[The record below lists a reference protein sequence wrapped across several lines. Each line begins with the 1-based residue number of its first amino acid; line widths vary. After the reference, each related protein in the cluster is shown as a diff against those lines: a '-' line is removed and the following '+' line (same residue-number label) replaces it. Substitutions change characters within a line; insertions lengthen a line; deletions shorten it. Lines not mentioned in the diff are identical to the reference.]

1 MGRLGVVVGPG
12 LLSRV
17 LPHLPRV
24 VCAAASGAGTH
35 EQLSGAVWL
44 RLAAVSVERDRG
56 TKILFLSGPTSGGKQ
71 NLRSEHQVGLE
82 LWSMTMAE
90 ESGMQQR
97 QR

>member
-1 MGRLGVVVGPG
+1 MGRLGIVVGPG

-44 RLAAVSVERDRG
+44 RLAAVSE
-56 TKILFLSGPTSGGKQ
+56 SPGGLCPQ
-71 NLRSEHQVGLE
+71 HSVPGRPEPRACTQPS
-82 LWSMTMAE
+82 TP
-90 ESGMQQR
+90 
-97 QR
+97 